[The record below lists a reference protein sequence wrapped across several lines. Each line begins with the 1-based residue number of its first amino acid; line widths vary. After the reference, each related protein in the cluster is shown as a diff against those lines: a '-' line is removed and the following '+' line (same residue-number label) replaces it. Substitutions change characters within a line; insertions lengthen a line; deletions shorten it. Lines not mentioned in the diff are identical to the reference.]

1 MIRIAILG
9 SGSGSNAKNLLNY
22 FQNHNEIQ
30 IVLIGYNK
38 PNIGITQHGKDYNIP
53 LYFLTK
59 ENFILSDQFIQHLLN
74 KKVDWIIL
82 AGFLWK
88 IPVELC
94 KKFEN
99 KIINIHPSILPK
111 YGGKGM
117 YGHFIHQAVFNNKEK
132 ESGITI
138 HLVNEEYDKG
148 QILFQD
154 KIKINEKDNP
164 NTIEYLFNKTF
175 SMILGKCL
183 ISSDLT
189 FCKLKSWK
197 F

>member
-22 FQNHNEIQ
+22 FQNNNEIQ
-30 IVLIGYNK
+30 IILIGYNK
-38 PNIGITQHGKDYNIP
+38 PNIGIIQHGKDYNIP

-148 QILFQD
+148 EILFQD
-154 KIKINEKDNP
+154 KIKINKKDNP
-164 NTIEYLFNKTF
+164 NTIEQKVRSLEIKHFPNIIEKV
-175 SMILGKCL
+175 LL
-183 ISSDLT
+183 NR
-189 FCKLKSWK
+189 
-197 F
+197 